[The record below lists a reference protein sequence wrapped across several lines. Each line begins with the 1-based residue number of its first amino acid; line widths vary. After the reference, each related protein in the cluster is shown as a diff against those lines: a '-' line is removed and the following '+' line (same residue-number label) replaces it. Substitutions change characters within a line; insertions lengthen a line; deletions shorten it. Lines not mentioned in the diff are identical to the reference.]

1 MMQQNR
7 PIPYYG
13 QSYSISADIT
23 LAPWRLIEIR
33 YYGNYSKSFSHYLSS
48 HSSFDMMS
56 HDIKLS
62 LYPLDGMELFG
73 QTELLRKQITADEH
87 KSISLFDLG
96 ISYKLKQFKFTLR
109 ADNILDTRNYY
120 YTVYS
125 ALDTYSYSYRLR
137 QRSFTF
143 SVTFTR

>member
-1 MMQQNR
+1 
-7 PIPYYG
+7 
-13 QSYSISADIT
+13 
-23 LAPWRLIEIR
+23 
-33 YYGNYSKSFSHYLSS
+33 
-48 HSSFDMMS
+48 MMS

-96 ISYKLKQFKFTLR
+96 ISWLKQFKFTLR